1 MILTEV
7 LQDKRFVV
15 LTTGLSVHLRKE
27 FPQLSED
34 MRSTIA
40 MISALLIQE
49 DPQVDMNVYL
59 SNLTQSVLTYNQIY
73 REALP
78 SNLFLYIV
86 ANVKSMYTIS
96 YSDYGDDENEE

>member
-1 MILTEV
+1 
-7 LQDKRFVV
+7 
-15 LTTGLSVHLRKE
+15 
-27 FPQLSED
+27 
-34 MRSTIA
+34 

-86 ANVKSMYTIS
+86 ANIQSMYTIS
-96 YSDYGDDENEE
+96 YSEYGDEENEE